1 MKKSFENYSKEELI
15 LEIEKLYKRKKY
27 GLVWETKNNEEVVEL
42 CKKNIPILKEEKNK
56 EIIDKKNKNYGI
68 FIEGDNFHSLA
79 ALNYT
84 HEKKIDF
91 IYIDPP
97 YNTGDDWKYKNDYVN
112 KDDPF
117 RHSQW
122 ISFMYN
128 RLKLAKSLLK
138 EDGIICVTIDNN
150 ELPRLWLLM
159 DEIFK
164 SKNFL
169 GEVIIRNNPA
179 SRNVVGKIA
188 LTHEYALF
196 FGKSSSSKISKIDK
210 LASEKSHKY
219 IQDNKGKWYSPTNL
233 RKTGVD
239 NFGLKKDGTLHHRH
253 YPIYVDPKSKKISTS
268 KKYKIKILPINEKG
282 EKVIWR
288 RGKEDISKMFEDG
301 LIFYNKTSS
310 GDQIFYKHYGDL
322 AEAPKSIWT
331 DSKFSAS
338 EYGTPQLNDTLGKKS
353 SFPFPKSPYAVE
365 ECIKIGCN
373 KKNAIIL
380 DFFAGSG
387 TTAQAV
393 INLNKKDN
401 GSRSLIICTNNEK
414 NIAKDDTYPRIKN
427 LIKGYKSKKKEI
439 SGAEMNLKYFTTSFV
454 ERGETDKKKFS
465 LAQNSTDLICI
476 KENSFKLEAANKDK
490 YKIFSAGEKFTFIL
504 FDQSFIDEIK
514 KLIPKYKGYIKIY
527 IFSLGNDSFQ
537 EEFEDFK
544 NVETES
550 FPDPIISV
558 YNRLFN

>member
-97 YNTGDDWKYKNDYVN
+97 YNTGDDWKYNNNYVN

-196 FGKSSSSKISKIDK
+196 FGKSS
-210 LASEKSHKY
+210 
-219 IQDNKGKWYSPTNL
+219 
-233 RKTGVD
+233 
-239 NFGLKKDGTLHHRH
+239 
-253 YPIYVDPKSKKISTS
+253 
-268 KKYKIKILPINEKG
+268 
-282 EKVIWR
+282 
-288 RGKEDISKMFEDG
+288 
-301 LIFYNKTSS
+301 
-310 GDQIFYKHYGDL
+310 
-322 AEAPKSIWT
+322 
-331 DSKFSAS
+331 
-338 EYGTPQLNDTLGKKS
+338 
-353 SFPFPKSPYAVE
+353 
-365 ECIKIGCN
+365 
-373 KKNAIIL
+373 
-380 DFFAGSG
+380 
-387 TTAQAV
+387 
-393 INLNKKDN
+393 
-401 GSRSLIICTNNEK
+401 
-414 NIAKDDTYPRIKN
+414 
-427 LIKGYKSKKKEI
+427 
-439 SGAEMNLKYFTTSFV
+439 
-454 ERGETDKKKFS
+454 
-465 LAQNSTDLICI
+465 
-476 KENSFKLEAANKDK
+476 
-490 YKIFSAGEKFTFIL
+490 
-504 FDQSFIDEIK
+504 
-514 KLIPKYKGYIKIY
+514 
-527 IFSLGNDSFQ
+527 
-537 EEFEDFK
+537 
-544 NVETES
+544 
-550 FPDPIISV
+550 
-558 YNRLFN
+558 